1 MAADEPPSP
10 EAAPEQLAQQELYR
24 DIDSTV
30 ARIETTIASERT
42 AMDALLNRLTT
53 GSA

>member
-1 MAADEPPSP
+1 MAADETPSP

-24 DIDSTV
+24 DIDSTF
-30 ARIETTIASERT
+30 ARIEHKIASERT
-42 AMDALLNRLTT
+42 AIDALLNRLTA